1 LVLLSGNLYLI
12 LIYNFRQGAKLL
24 EEHKMKKAVSRLF
37 QLRKALDECEKE
49 FGLGEFS
56 EVERAVF
63 SFITSNSNVT
73 ITAIK
78 NDPYFSK
85 YSLSTIKRAVLFL
98 TSNGIVSAH
107 QSSTDKREMILKF
120 DQ

>member
-1 LVLLSGNLYLI
+1 
-12 LIYNFRQGAKLL
+12 
-24 EEHKMKKAVSRLF
+24 MKNAVSRLF

-49 FGLGEFS
+49 LGLSEYS
-56 EVERAVF
+56 EVEKAVF
-63 SFITSNSNVT
+63 SYISSNANAT

-98 TSNGIVSAH
+98 TSNNVVKAS
-107 QSSTDKREMILKF
+107 QSSADRREMILSLNN
-120 DQ
+120 